1 MTSRTNVT
9 ACWVALVVLA
19 LGVASNQE
27 GHYRERA
34 QQMEF
39 HIVIEKLKGNEGIG
53 SRVATVSDWRRDA
66 RFTAEAWE
74 QIALRLSVAAAI
86 GAVALTV
93 TGTLWVFLFIWSG
106 VIAAS
111 SAYLAASAMGAL

>member
-1 MTSRTNVT
+1 MSQHEKPRPSGRGDVTNQI
-9 ACWVALVVLA
+9 
-19 LGVASNQE
+19 LGHTDTITGMRKLRN
-27 GHYRERA
+27 
-34 QQMEF
+34 
-39 HIVIEKLKGNEGIG
+39 EK
-53 SRVATVSDWRRDA
+53 RDN
-66 RFTAEAWE
+66 AEAWE

-111 SAYLAASAMGAL
+111 SAYLAATVMGVL

>member
-27 GHYRERA
+27 GNFRDQA
-34 QQMEF
+34 QRLD
-39 HIVIEKLKGNEGIG
+39 LKVMTLEITNNPETIP
-53 SRVATVSDWRRDA
+53 RMNDWRNETRA
-66 RFTAEAWE
+66 TAEAWE

-93 TGTLWVFLFIWSG
+93 TGTL
-106 VIAAS
+106 
-111 SAYLAASAMGAL
+111 